1 MNAKPSKPIPPNSEF
16 LVLGNDKEVRRENI
30 WRDEHKKITC
40 RNHCYICFLDIL
52 GFKELLTQNNL
63 TELQETLEKFTKYI
77 SGSVYKRKTN
87 ADELKR
93 SEEPNNNNNRKLKI
107 LIISDSIV
115 ITTEN
120 QSFKALATLIDRS
133 IDFISASYKAE
144 LALRGVI
151 TKSNL
156 LECSFMDNDSELN
169 MNILWSAGIVK
180 AFQQEKSLE
189 ISGCAI
195 DPKEITVLENF
206 LKKNPDYKNKIIK
219 YKVPLKKDAGAE
231 NMKTEEMYMVNWLT
245 APFFKSSIANPTENP
260 TDPNL
265 ENIKK
270 AFLRTGTIENLEAS
284 VKRKLENTITLYN
297 YLKGLTGNKK

>member
-1 MNAKPSKPIPPNSEF
+1 MNAKLSNIEF
-16 LVLGNDKEVRRENI
+16 LLLGNKEESEGEEI
-30 WRDEHKKITC
+30 WRNKHRKITG

-52 GFKELLTQNNL
+52 GFKELLAQNNL

-93 SEEPNNNNNRKLKI
+93 SKEGNNNNNRKLKI

-169 MNILWSAGIVK
+169 MNILWSAGIAK

-195 DPKEITVLENF
+195 DPEITVLENF
-206 LKKNPDYKNKIIK
+206 LNEFPDYKNKIIK
-219 YKVPLKKDAGAE
+219 YKVPLKD
-231 NMKTEEMYMVNWLT
+231 MKTEEMYMINWLK
-245 APFFKSSIANPTENP
+245 APFFPSFIANPTENP
-260 TDPNL
+260 PDPDL
-265 ENIKK
+265 ENIKE
-270 AFLRTGTIENLEAS
+270 AFLRTGTIENLEPS
-284 VKRKLENTITLYN
+284 IKTKLENTITLYN
-297 YLKGLTGNKK
+297 YLKGLKGNKE

>member
-1 MNAKPSKPIPPNSEF
+1 MNAKPLEPIPTNDTF
-16 LVLGNDKEVRRENI
+16 ILLGNDMEKTKEDI
-30 WRDEHKKITC
+30 LRDEHGKIT
-40 RNHCYICFLDIL
+40 RRDYCYICFLDIL
-52 GFKELLTQNNL
+52 GFKELLAQNKF
-63 TELQETLEKFTKYI
+63 TELQKYLEDFTRYI

-93 SEEPNNNNNRKLKI
+93 SKEPNNNNNHKLKI
-107 LIISDSIV
+107 LIISDSII

-120 QSFKALATLIDRS
+120 KSFKALATLIDTS
-133 IDFISASYKAE
+133 IDFVSASYKAG

-156 LECSFMDNDSELN
+156 LDCSFMDNDYDLN
-169 MNILWSAGIVK
+169 MNILWSAGIAK

-195 DPKEITVLENF
+195 DPEITVLENF
-206 LKKNPDYKNKIIK
+206 LKKNPDYENKIIK
-219 YKVPLKKDAGAE
+219 HKVPLKD
-231 NMKTEEMYMVNWLT
+231 MKTKEMYMVNWLT

-260 TDPNL
+260 PDPDL

-270 AFLRTGTIENLEAS
+270 AFLKKRTIENLEAS
-284 VKRKLENTITLYN
+284 VKTKLENTITLYN

>member
-1 MNAKPSKPIPPNSEF
+1 MNAKPLEPIPPNSEF

-30 WRDEHKKITC
+30 WRDRHRKITTI
-40 RNHCYICFLDIL
+40 NDCYICFLDIL
-52 GFKELLTQNNL
+52 GFKELAQNDLTN
-63 TELQETLEKFTKYI
+63 LQEILKIFTNYI

-93 SEEPNNNNNRKLKI
+93 SKEPNNNNNHKLKI
-107 LIISDSIV
+107 LIISDSII

-120 QSFKALATLIDRS
+120 KSFKALATLIDTS
-133 IDFISASYKAE
+133 IDFVSASYTAG

-156 LECSFMDNDSELN
+156 LDCSFMDNDYDLN
-169 MNILWSAGIVK
+169 MNILWGAGIAK

-195 DPKEITVLENF
+195 DPEITVLENF
-206 LKKNPDYKNKIIK
+206 LNKDKFRDYKNKIIK
-219 YKVPLKKDAGAE
+219 YKVPLKKDADTE
-231 NMKTEEMYMVNWLT
+231 NMKTKEMYMVNWLT

-260 TDPNL
+260 PDPDL

-270 AFLRTGTIENLEAS
+270 AFLKKGTIENLEAS
-284 VKRKLENTITLYN
+284 VKTKLQNTITLYN

>member
-1 MNAKPSKPIPPNSEF
+1 MNAKPLEPIPPNSEF
-16 LVLGNDKEVRRENI
+16 LVLGNDKEVKRENI
-30 WRDEHKKITC
+30 WRDEHRKITC
-40 RNHCYICFLDIL
+40 KNHCYICFLDIL
-52 GFKELLTQNNL
+52 GFKELAQNDLAN
-63 TELQETLEKFTKYI
+63 LQEILKNFTNYI
-77 SGSVYKRKTN
+77 SGSVYKRRTN

-93 SEEPNNNNNRKLKI
+93 SEEPNNNNNHKLKI

-120 QSFKALATLIDRS
+120 KSFKALATLIDTS
-133 IDFISASYKAE
+133 IDFVSASYKAG

-156 LECSFMDNDSELN
+156 LDCSFMDNDYNLN
-169 MNILWSAGIVK
+169 MNILWGAGIVK

-206 LKKNPDYKNKIIK
+206 LKKNPDYENKIIK
-219 YKVPLKKDAGAE
+219 HKVPLKKDAGTE

-260 TDPNL
+260 PDPDL
-265 ENIKK
+265 ENINK
-270 AFLRTGTIENLEAS
+270 AFLRTGTIENLEAPI
-284 VKRKLENTITLYN
+284 KRKLENTITLYN
-297 YLKGLTGNKK
+297 YLKGLKRNKE